1 MHKTYLYRG
10 KLQIFKWARKKHIW
24 LTHLVIVYV
33 KDICK
38 DLLDIKKKQM
48 SWAYEYDIAYSYR
61 KSAMNECT
69 YDFYELQ

>member
-1 MHKTYLYRG
+1 MYLHTYLYRG
-10 KLQIFKWARKKHIW
+10 KLQIFKWARKKHIG

-48 SWAYEYDIAYSYR
+48 RWAYEYDIVH
-61 KSAMNECT
+61 
-69 YDFYELQ
+69 